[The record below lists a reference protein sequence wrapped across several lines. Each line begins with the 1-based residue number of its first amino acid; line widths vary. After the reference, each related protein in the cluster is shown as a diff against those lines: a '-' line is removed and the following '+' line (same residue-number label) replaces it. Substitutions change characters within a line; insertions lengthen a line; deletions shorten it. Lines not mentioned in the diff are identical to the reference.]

1 MNVMY
6 KLNEEKMFFDMAD
19 GQAVVI
25 NFLSGMYYGTTSLGS
40 VILERLVKGNAP
52 EEILGAVQALPG
64 CPEDFGVQMENFI
77 TELREKEILLEG
89 EKRQGGNEAIGEMAL
104 ADGFTLTLD
113 EFSEVQDLILADP
126 VHDVDVEEGWPVFK
140 EENA

>member
-1 MNVMY
+1 MY

-25 NFLSGMYYGTTSLGS
+25 NFLSGIYYGTTALGS
-40 VILERLVKGNAP
+40 VILERLVNGKAP
-52 EEILGAVQALPG
+52 EEIVKAVKNLPD
-64 CPEDFGVQMENFI
+64 CPEDFASQMDAF
-77 TELREKEILLEG
+77 LASLQGKEILLPGDTQPGGG
-89 EKRQGGNEAIGEMAL
+89 ETIDSTAL

-126 VHDVDVEEGWPVFK
+126 VHDVDVEQGWPVFK
-140 EENA
+140 ENP